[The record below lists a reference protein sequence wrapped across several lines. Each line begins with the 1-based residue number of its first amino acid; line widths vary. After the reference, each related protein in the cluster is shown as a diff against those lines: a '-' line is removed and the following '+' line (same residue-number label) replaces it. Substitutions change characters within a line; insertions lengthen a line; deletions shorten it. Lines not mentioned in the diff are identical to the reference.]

1 MNKKTGL
8 NTAQRDELRALL
20 LARQR
25 ELAAQMEQNEAN
37 LAPPTS
43 DDASPNSREV
53 DQALTDLD
61 LDEIARVEPVIRALA
76 PAIGRACSGRAGL
89 FSTKLIAARG
99 CASVS
104 RWPSDSPVRCWSLAR
119 QPDPNRVFHPSAW
132 RC

>member
-1 MNKKTGL
+1 MGGEIVNKKTGL

-61 LDEIARVEPVIRALA
+61 LDEIARVERALRDIDGEHYGLCDECGCQI
-76 PAIGRACSGRAGL
+76 PFERLRIEPQTSHCVACKSRWEQKVAAGL
-89 FSTKLIAARG
+89 APR
-99 CASVS
+99 
-104 RWPSDSPVRCWSLAR
+104 
-119 QPDPNRVFHPSAW
+119 
-132 RC
+132 